1 MQDEPM
7 NANDSLK
14 VRVARRGDK
23 FIWEL
28 YRDGMTQPVKFS
40 APLFSSE
47 DTAEASGAEART
59 THLARLAKRYPE
71 SKRYPALHPKRQVS
85 AKDSASS

>member
-1 MQDEPM
+1 M
-7 NANDSLK
+7 NSNDSLK
-14 VRVARRGDK
+14 VRVARRGNK

-40 APLFSSE
+40 VPLFLSE